1 MGARYGIYF
10 QEEVHTVVTLAPK
23 KIAFDRIL
31 VPSDFSDLSMCA
43 LEYAKSIARCYG
55 SQILLEHVS
64 QLPSGYAPSEMPWV
78 ELDMTLEVMRQG
90 ERRLEEHDA
99 QLRAEGFAVQ
109 TILSSGNLQDE
120 VIATAHDQKP
130 DLMVLG
136 THAVKGVVRLFC
148 GSDAEALLRRVDCP
162 VLVVGPKVRQMKQSV
177 WSLRDVLCASDL
189 NPGSARTPAFACTLA
204 EDHHAAFTLLHIENP
219 ARERHSQPLD
229 PEPFQN
235 ALARIMSADQRL
247 SGCDPMKS
255 LQTVVSRKE
264 PSSEIV
270 GLARERDSDLI
281 VMGAHSAAEKADHL
295 LRGVIPSVLAE
306 AICPLLLLHHP

>member
-78 ELDMTLEVMRQG
+78 ELDVTLEVMRQG

-162 VLVVGPKVRQMKQSV
+162 VLVIGPKVRQVKQPV

-189 NPGSARTPAFACTLA
+189 NPGSARLA
-204 EDHHAAFTLLHIENP
+204 LPPSP
-219 ARERHSQPLD
+219 ARSLKIIMPPSRFCISRILREKDTVNHSIRSRFKTHW
-229 PEPFQN
+229 PESC
-235 ALARIMSADQRL
+235 LRTS
-247 SGCDPMKS
+247 
-255 LQTVVSRKE
+255 
-264 PSSEIV
+264 
-270 GLARERDSDLI
+270 DSPD
-281 VMGAHSAAEKADHL
+281 
-295 LRGVIPSVLAE
+295 
-306 AICPLLLLHHP
+306 AIQ